1 MGRMVKD
8 FIELRDC
15 TSLDALI
22 ENLVAVRDSLP
33 DPAEAEVRMRGDD
46 VFGRQ
51 LSISYF
57 RPQTCEEA
65 ECDARYANAY
75 RESRERELSR
85 LQGELGMACQ
95 MPRQRRGGGLRIVA

>member
-1 MGRMVKD
+1 MSRRVKD
-8 FIELRDC
+8 FIEVKEH

-22 ENLVAVRDSLP
+22 EKLIEVRDSLP
-33 DPAEAEVRMRGDD
+33 EAAEAEVRMRGDD

-57 RPQTCEEA
+57 REQTAEEA

-75 RESRERELSR
+75 RESRQRELSR
-85 LQGELGMACQ
+85 LQEELGAVAG
-95 MPRQRRGGGLRIVA
+95 MPRRPGKLRIVA